1 MIIYVLLVLFAATFL
16 VLIVKRDEIAIAAI
30 LFSFVSMC
38 YIFLS
43 TDIAVFGF
51 GGWSP
56 PFGIVWVLDGLNV
69 FLAMLVTGVSSV
81 IAIYSARYIRER
93 RHRYYTLLCLLTIGL
108 LGVSLTGDVFNLYVF
123 FEILSVSSYALVAF
137 FLDEHAI
144 EGAFKYLVAGS
155 VTSLFILTGI
165 AMLYGLAGTL
175 NFADLALKI
184 SLAPPY
190 MVALG
195 LIITGFA
202 LKAAIIPFHAWKP
215 DAIEGT
221 PAPVGAIFTSIST
234 SVGVYGILRVLFV
247 FNLIQLNWVLIFF
260 GVVTM
265 LVGAVLA
272 LVQINVKRM
281 LAYSGI
287 SQIGYVV
294 MVVGF
299 GTLLGLTSGLY
310 HVLNN
315 AFIKTLL
322 FMGVGIGIYLTGKE
336 NLNEIGVK
344 NTPLLIC
351 VGIGLLALSG
361 IPPLNGFVS
370 KWLIL
375 MASWEISPALT
386 VLAIVASAITLAYS
400 FKIFSA
406 MFLTTRRVEKNIPK
420 LLLAPVI
427 ILTIL
432 CVLIGVFPQIGMG
445 VVEPAANA
453 LLNQNQYITAVLG
466 G

>member
-16 VLIVKRDEIAIAAI
+16 LLIVKRDEIAIVAI
-30 LFSFVSMC
+30 LFSFFSMC
-38 YIFLS
+38 YMFLNPG
-43 TDIAVFGF
+43 IMVFGF

-56 PFGIVWVLDGLNV
+56 PFGIVWVLDKLNV
-69 FLAMLVTGVSSV
+69 FLALLVTGASSV
-81 IAIYSARYIRER
+81 IAIYSLKYIKER

-108 LGVSLTGDVFNLYVF
+108 VGVSLTGDIFNLYVF

-155 VTSLFILTGI
+155 ITSLFILIGI
-165 AMLYGLAGTL
+165 AMLYGLTGTL

-184 SLAPPY
+184 SHTSPY
-190 MVALG
+190 MIALG
-195 LIITGFA
+195 LLITGFA

-221 PAPVGAIFTSIST
+221 PAPIGAIFTAVST
-234 SVGVYGILRVLFV
+234 SIGIYGIIRVLFI

-260 GVVTM
+260 GVITM

-287 SQIGYVV
+287 SQVGYIL
-294 MVVGF
+294 MVLGF
-299 GTLLGLTSGLY
+299 GTFLGLTSGLY
-310 HVLNN
+310 HILNN
-315 AFIKTLL
+315 VLIKALL
-322 FMGVGIGIYLTGKE
+322 FMGVGIGIYVTGKE
-336 NLNEIGVK
+336 NLDGMGMK

-351 VGIGLLALSG
+351 VGIGLLSLSG

-370 KWLIL
+370 KWMIF
-375 MASWEISPALT
+375 MASWEVSPLLT
-386 VLAIVASAITLAYS
+386 AIAIVASAITMAYS
-400 FKIFSA
+400 FKIFSSI
-406 MFLTTRRVEKNIPK
+406 FLATKKVEANIPRT
-420 LLLAPVI
+420 LLVPVI

-432 CVLIGVFPQIGMG
+432 CVLIGVFPQIGLSF
-445 VVEPAANA
+445 VEPAANA
-453 LLNQNQYITAVLG
+453 LLNQSQYITAVFG

>member
-1 MIIYVLLVLFAATFL
+1 VIIYVLLVLFAATFL

-30 LFSFVSMC
+30 LFSFFSMV
-38 YIFLS
+38 YIFLNP
-43 TDIAVFGF
+43 DIMVFSF
-51 GGWSP
+51 GGWDP
-56 PFGIVWVLDGLNV
+56 PFGIVWVLDKLNV
-69 FLAMLVTGVSSV
+69 FLALLVTGISSI
-81 IAIYSARYIRER
+81 IAIYSTKYIKER
-93 RHRYYTLLCLLTIGL
+93 KHRYYTLLCLLTIGL

-123 FEILSVSSYALVAF
+123 FEILSVASYALVAF
-137 FLDEHAI
+137 FLDEQAI
-144 EGAFKYLVAGS
+144 EGAFKYLIVGS
-155 VTSLFILTGI
+155 ITSLFILLGI

-175 NFADLALKI
+175 NFADLALKV
-184 SLAPPY
+184 SLTPAY
-190 MVALG
+190 SVVLG
-195 LIITGFA
+195 LLIAGFA
-202 LKAAIIPFHAWKP
+202 LKSAIIPFHAWKP

-221 PAPVGAIFTSIST
+221 PAPIGAIFTSIST
-234 SVGVYGILRVLFV
+234 AVGVYGILRVLFI
-247 FNLIQLNWVLIFF
+247 FNLIQLNWVLILF
-260 GVVTM
+260 GVITM
-265 LVGAVLA
+265 FVGAALA

-294 MVVGF
+294 MVIGF

-310 HVLNN
+310 HILNN
-315 AFIKTLL
+315 ALIKTLL

-336 NLNEIGVK
+336 NLDEMGLK

-351 VGIGLLALSG
+351 MGIGLLSLSG

-370 KWLIL
+370 KWLIF
-375 MASWEISPALT
+375 MASWEINPILT
-386 VLAIVASAITLAYS
+386 VFAIVASAITLAYS

-406 MFLTTRRVEKNIPK
+406 MFLATRRIEKGVPK
-420 LLLAPVI
+420 LLLLPVI

-432 CVLIGVFPQIGMG
+432 CVLIGVFPQIGLN
-445 VVEPAANA
+445 VVGPAANA

>member
-1 MIIYVLLVLFAATFL
+1 MITYVLLLLFVATFL
-16 VLIVKRDEIAIAAI
+16 LLIVKRDEIAIVSI
-30 LFSFVSMC
+30 LISFFSMC

-43 TDIAVFGF
+43 PDILVLGF

-56 PFGIVWVLDGLNV
+56 PFGIVWVLDKLNV
-69 FLAMLVTGVSSV
+69 FLALLVTGVSSV
-81 IAIYSARYIRER
+81 IAVYSLKYIKER
-93 RHRYYTLLCLLTIGL
+93 RHRYYTLLCLITIGL
-108 LGVSLTGDVFNLYVF
+108 LGVSLTGDIFNLYVF

-155 VTSLFILTGI
+155 VTSLFILIGVS
-165 AMLYGLAGTL
+165 MLYGLTGTL
-175 NFADLALKI
+175 NFADLALKV
-184 SLAPPY
+184 SSEPPY

-195 LIITGFA
+195 LLIAGFA
-202 LKAAIIPFHAWKP
+202 LKATIIPFHAWKP

-221 PAPVGAIFTSIST
+221 PPPIGAIFTAVST
-234 SVGVYGILRVLFV
+234 SIGVYGILRILFI
-247 FNLIQLNWVLIFF
+247 FNLLQINWVLIVF

-265 LVGAVLA
+265 LMGAFLA
-272 LVQINVKRM
+272 LVQTNVKRM

-294 MVVGF
+294 MVIGF
-299 GTLLGLTSGLY
+299 GTLLGFTSGLY
-310 HVLNN
+310 HIMNN
-315 AFIKTLL
+315 AIVKTLL
-322 FMGVGIGIYLTGKE
+322 FMGVGIGIYMTGKE
-336 NLNEIGVK
+336 NLNEMGIK
-344 NTPLLIC
+344 NTTLLVC
-351 VGIGLLALSG
+351 VGIGLLSLSG

-375 MASWEISPALT
+375 MASWEISPILT
-386 VLAIVASAITLAYS
+386 VIAIVSSAITLAYS

-406 MFLTTRRVEKNIPK
+406 MFLTTKRIEVKIPK
-420 LLLAPVI
+420 TLLLPVV
-427 ILTIL
+427 ILTLL
-432 CVLIGVFPQIGMG
+432 CVLIGVFPQIGLNLI
-445 VVEPAANA
+445 EPAVNA